1 MRASPEIVAFGSD
14 CRPTN
19 PAGNLRR
26 STAQIPGPETVA
38 FGSDCRPTNPAG
50 SLRRSTAQTTARAWF
65 LLGAFLAATPALAQ
79 NDALRGTWSGQWI
92 PESGYDASTVRF
104 EVDGDTITGEML
116 NPATVAFDVIE
127 FHPDTLE
134 LVAEAIDPDHG
145 HFRIE
150 ARIEEVTRLNGTLF
164 HDGAGGA
171 LRLTKW
177 TYRPRR

>member
-1 MRASPEIVAFGSD
+1 MRAT
-14 CRPTN
+14 R
-19 PAGNLRR
+19 
-26 STAQIPGPETVA
+26 
-38 FGSDCRPTNPAG
+38 
-50 SLRRSTAQTTARAWF
+50 ARF
-65 LLGAFLAATPALAQ
+65 LLAAFLIAPPAFAQ

-104 EVDGDTITGEML
+104 EVDGDAITGEML

-127 FHPDTLE
+127 FDPDTFE
-134 LVAEAIDPDHG
+134 LVAEANHPEDG

-150 ARIEEVTRLNGTLF
+150 ARIEDVTRLNGTLF

>member
-1 MRASPEIVAFGSD
+1 MKASPEIVAFGSD

-19 PAGNLRR
+19 PA
-26 STAQIPGPETVA
+26 T
-38 FGSDCRPTNPAG
+38 
-50 SLRRSTAQTTARAWF
+50 SLRRSTAQTRGRAWF
-65 LLGAFLAATPALAQ
+65 LLGAFLVSAPAFAQ

-116 NPATVAFDVIE
+116 NPAAVAFDVIE
-127 FHPDTLE
+127 FDPDTLE
-134 LVAEAIDPDHG
+134 LVAEATHPDQG